1 MHIKDLIV
9 EKEGNRLSKGAIML
23 WITFTIAIAFW
34 VTAIIRSTTVEMP
47 GGLFNLLI
55 ALLTYNLARRGTDS
69 ATDLIAVLKRP
80 AKGETK

>member
-9 EKEGNRLSKGAIML
+9 EKEGNRLSKGAIMM

-34 VTAIIRSTTVEMP
+34 VTAIMRGTAIEMP

-69 ATDLIAVLKRP
+69 AADLIAVLKRP
-80 AKGETK
+80 ATGDKK